1 VTRDGRP
8 RSEASD
14 PAARAG
20 RRTREEG
27 QYCAATSLYVP
38 IPHTREAART
48 WSAKAPSCTE
58 GAIPRPP
65 PPPTTHTHAFEAV
78 LDDATCGLLARPPR
92 KPLAGPST
100 ALINTQPSAKFILE
114 VSQKKPPL
122 KPAAHLKVTGPVDQL
137 EASLGSTQQR
147 WRATR
152 APEAVGQSPPALY
165 TKARQQEKLVPSKGS
180 SASRSRTPVFCV
192 PAASGRGCGS
202 SPPYPLYR

>member
-1 VTRDGRP
+1 MGGRGPRLATPLRAPGEERGRRASIAQQRPYTSPYRIRARP
-8 RSEASD
+8 RALGLRRRH
-14 PAARAG
+14 RAL
-20 RRTREEG
+20 R
-27 QYCAATSLYVP
+27 
-38 IPHTREAART
+38 
-48 WSAKAPSCTE
+48 APSLD
-58 GAIPRPP
+58 P

-202 SPPYPLYR
+202 HPS